1 MGGVLMIEWVQNN
14 LELVLGGT
22 TLTAFITYIFLR
34 LTSVILPRFL
44 NQLKDMFAVI
54 ISNLFGMS
62 FGEGVDMVEKLPV
75 LNKFDDIGQELEMQI
90 YLKLI
95 DIKKQIASPLYT
107 EAEKVPLEKLYDY
120 LYAQVKEKLP
130 QEIKDV
136 LEQLDQIQAGE

>member
-1 MGGVLMIEWVQNN
+1 MIEWVQNN

-34 LTSVILPRFL
+34 LTSVVLPKFL
-44 NQLKDMFAVI
+44 QQVQNMFAVV
-54 ISNLFGMS
+54 ISNLFGIS

-75 LNKFDDIGQELEMQI
+75 LNKFDDIGKELEMQI
-90 YLKLI
+90 YLKLV

-120 LYAQVKEKLP
+120 LYAQVKNKLP

-136 LEQLDQIQAGE
+136 LEQLEKIQAGE

>member
-1 MGGVLMIEWVQNN
+1 MIEWVQNN

-44 NQLKDMFAVI
+44 KQLQNMFAVV
-54 ISNLFGMS
+54 ISNMFGVS

-75 LNKFDDIGQELEMQI
+75 LNMFDDIGKELEMQI
-90 YLKLI
+90 FLKLV
-95 DIKKQIASPLYT
+95 DLKKQIASPLYT
-107 EAEKVPLEKLYDY
+107 EAEKVPLENLYDY
-120 LYAQVKEKLP
+120 LYEQVKDKLP